1 MIAPLRREPC
11 GRADE
16 AWRCFLVTAT
26 QISEG
31 QAQTTVRVRLK
42 QVPLLT
48 RSRKRVLNVI
58 AAEPGVTMSQI
69 AREFGWHVSAIDYH
83 VYLLRQAGFVV
94 RRKGARG
101 YSYALYLNGEAP

>member
-1 MIAPLRREPC
+1 M
-11 GRADE
+11 
-16 AWRCFLVTAT
+16 TAT

-31 QAQTTVRVRLK
+31 QAQTTTKVRLK

-48 RSRKRVLNVI
+48 ISRKRVLNVI

-94 RRKGARG
+94 RRKGARCN
-101 YSYALYLNGEAP
+101 SKLLYLNGEAP